1 MHYKYLTNSKLN
13 DRSSEN
19 LLYIWL
25 GPKLLNMLKETVSQ
39 YFEDS
44 IRNNWDYVALSDYKG
59 DSFTYADIAVIIS
72 RLHKLFDEAQIK
84 PGDKV
89 ALLGKNS
96 ARWCSVYLAVV
107 SYGAV
112 VVPIL
117 PDFKP
122 ADAQEIINHSDSIL
136 LFVEQTLF
144 EPMDFEKM
152 PNLMGA
158 IRIQGFTIQAQRSSN
173 LVEAW
178 GKSDLDKDFK
188 TTHLNASNFSL
199 PKIENDKLAVISYT
213 SGTTGFAKG
222 VMIPHNSL
230 AANIRYAQRNMPL
243 NPGDKIVSF
252 LPLAH
257 TFGCAFE
264 FLFPFTLG
272 CHITILTKTPS
283 PQIILQ
289 AFGEVKPSLI
299 LSVPL
304 VIEKIYKKQVLPKI
318 SKPAIKVLLSIPGI
332 SSLILKKIRVKLE
345 AAFGGNFR
353 ELVLGGAP
361 FNQETES
368 FFKRMKFPFTVG
380 YGMTECGPLISYTN
394 WRENPAGASGR
405 IVDTLEVKIDSPDP
419 LSIAGEIMV
428 RGENVMYGYYKNQQ
442 ATDDVLDSDGWLH
455 TGDLGLLDKKGS
467 IFIKGR
473 LKSMLLG
480 ASGKN
485 IYPEEIESLY
495 NNKFGVA
502 ETVVVQ
508 RNEKLVALIFPD
520 PEYVQKE
527 KLTNDDLAT
536 MFETYRKEINEQTPG
551 YMNVS
556 QVEIRSEEF
565 VKTPKRSIKRFMYS

>member
-1 MHYKYLTNSKLN
+1 
-13 DRSSEN
+13 
-19 LLYIWL
+19 
-25 GPKLLNMLKETVSQ
+25 MLKETLSQ
-39 YFEDS
+39 YLEDS
-44 IRNNWDYVALSDYKG
+44 IRRNWDYQALSDYK
-59 DSFTYADIAVIIS
+59 SESYTYSDIACFIN
-72 RLHKLFDEAQIK
+72 RLHTFFANAGLKE
-84 PGDKV
+84 GDKV

-96 ARWCSVYLAVV
+96 ARWCSIYLSVV

-122 ADAQEIINHSDSIL
+122 ADVHEIVNHSDSVL
-136 LFVEQTLF
+136 LFAEKSLYDA
-144 EPMDFEKM
+144 MDFEKM
-152 PNLMGA
+152 PNLMGSL
-158 IRIQGFTIQAQRSSN
+158 RIQGFTIQSQRSKE

-178 GKSDLDKDFK
+178 DKSSIDQPLSKECVRAESFI
-188 TTHLNASNFSL
+188 L
-199 PKIENDKLAVISYT
+199 PKISNDKLAVISYT

-230 AANIRYAQRNMPL
+230 SANIRYAQRNMPL
-243 NPGDKIVSF
+243 NPGDRIVSF

-318 SKPAIKVLLSIPGI
+318 SKPTMQILLKIPGL
-332 SSLILKKIRVKLE
+332 SNVILKKIRAKLE

-380 YGMTECGPLISYTN
+380 YGMTECGPLISYIN

-405 IVDTLEVKIDSPDP
+405 VVDTLEIKIDSENPAK
-419 LSIAGEIMV
+419 IAGEIMV
-428 RGENVMYGYYKNQQ
+428 KGENVMYGYYKNKE
-442 ATDDVLDSDGWLH
+442 ATDDVLTPDGWLH
-455 TGDLGLLDKKGS
+455 TGDLGLIDEKGN

-473 LKSMLLG
+473 IKSMLLG

-485 IYPEEIESLY
+485 IYPEEIESLL

-527 KLTNDDLAT
+527 KVSQDDLIAL
-536 MFETYRKEINEQTPG
+536 FENYKREINQQLPV
-551 YMNVS
+551 YMNIS
-556 QVEIRSEEF
+556 QVEIHSEEF
-565 VKTPKRSIKRFMYS
+565 AKTPKRSIKRFLYK

>member
-1 MHYKYLTNSKLN
+1 
-13 DRSSEN
+13 
-19 LLYIWL
+19 
-25 GPKLLNMLKETVSQ
+25 MLKETVSQ

-44 IRNNWDYVALSDYKG
+44 IRKNWDYNALSDYKG
-59 DSFTYADIAVIIS
+59 DNLTYSDVANTIHY
-72 RLHKLFDEAQIK
+72 LHRFFDLLGVKQ
-84 PGDKV
+84 GDKI
-89 ALLGKNS
+89 ALVGKNS
-96 ARWCSVYLAVV
+96 ARWCQVYLSVV

-112 VVPIL
+112 IVPIL

-122 ADAQEIINHSDSIL
+122 VDVHQIINHSDSIL
-136 LFVEQTLF
+136 LFAEQSLF

-152 PNLMGA
+152 PNLLGSL
-158 IRIQGFTIQAQRSSN
+158 RIQGFTIQAQRSN
-173 LVEAW
+173 ELVEAW
-178 GKSDLDKDFK
+178 DKSEIDKAGVSKPLDM
-188 TTHLNASNFSL
+188 ASFSL
-199 PKIENDKLAVISYT
+199 PKIGNDKLAVISYT

-243 NPGDKIVSF
+243 NPGDRIVSF

-318 SKPAIKVLLSIPGI
+318 SKLSMKVLLSIPGI
-332 SSLILKKIRVKLE
+332 SGIILKKIRIKLE

-380 YGMTECGPLISYTN
+380 YGMTECGPLISYIN
-394 WRENPAGASGR
+394 WRENPSGASGR
-405 IVDTLEVKIDSPDP
+405 IVDTLEVKINSKDP
-419 LSIAGEIMV
+419 VNIAGEIMV
-428 RGENVMYGYYKNQQ
+428 RGENVMWGYYKNKE
-442 ATDDVLDSDGWLH
+442 ATDDVIDADGWLH
-455 TGDLGLLDKKGS
+455 TGDLGLIDKLGN
-467 IFIKGR
+467 IYIKGR

-520 PEYVQKE
+520 PEFVQKE
-527 KLTNDDLAT
+527 KVSQEELTVL
-536 MFETYRKEINEQTPG
+536 FEGYKKEINDQTPG

-556 QVEIRSEEF
+556 QIEIRSEEF

>member
-1 MHYKYLTNSKLN
+1 
-13 DRSSEN
+13 
-19 LLYIWL
+19 
-25 GPKLLNMLKETVSQ
+25 MLKETVSQ
-39 YFEDS
+39 YLEDA
-44 IRNNWDYVALSDYKG
+44 IRRNWDYNALSDYKG
-59 DSFTYADIAVIIS
+59 ENFTYSDVAKSIHQ
-72 RLHKLFDEAQIK
+72 LHDFFGILGVKQ
-84 PGDKV
+84 GDKI
-89 ALLGKNS
+89 ALVGKNS
-96 ARWCSVYLAVV
+96 ARWCQIYLAVV

-112 VVPIL
+112 IVPIL

-122 ADAQEIINHSDSIL
+122 ADVHEIVNHSDSIL
-136 LFVEQTLF
+136 LFAEKSLF

-152 PNLMGA
+152 PNLLGSL
-158 IRIQGFTIQAQRSSN
+158 RIQGFSIQAQRSTA

-178 GKSDLDKDFK
+178 DKSEIEKN
-188 TTHLNASNFSL
+188 TTDNPLKVDNFSL
-199 PKIENDKLAVISYT
+199 PKIGNDKLAVISYT

-243 NPGDKIVSF
+243 NPGDRIVSF

-318 SKPAIKVLLSIPGI
+318 SKPAMKILLNIPVISGI
-332 SSLILKKIRVKLE
+332 ILKKIRVKLE

-361 FNQETES
+361 FNQETEG

-380 YGMTECGPLISYTN
+380 YGMTECGPLISYIN
-394 WRENPAGASGR
+394 WRENPSGASGR
-405 IVDTLEVKIDSPDP
+405 IVDTLEVKIDSDDP
-419 LSIAGEIMV
+419 TKIAGEIMV
-428 RGENVMYGYYKNQQ
+428 RGENVMWGYYKNQE
-442 ATDDVLDSDGWLH
+442 ATDSVLDPDGWLH
-455 TGDLGLLDKKGS
+455 TGDLGLIDKLGN
-467 IFIKGR
+467 IYIKGR

-495 NNKFGVA
+495 NNKFGVG

-508 RNEKLVALIFPD
+508 RNEKLVALIYPD

-527 KLTNDDLAT
+527 KVSENELITL
-536 MFETYRKEINEQTPG
+536 FEGYKKEINEQTPG

-565 VKTPKRSIKRFMYS
+565 AKTPKRSIKRFMYS